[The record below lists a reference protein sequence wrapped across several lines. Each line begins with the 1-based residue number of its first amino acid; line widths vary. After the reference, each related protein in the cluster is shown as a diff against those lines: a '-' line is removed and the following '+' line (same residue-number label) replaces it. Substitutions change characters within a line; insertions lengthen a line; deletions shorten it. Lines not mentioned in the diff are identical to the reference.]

1 MTRRNLIICFDGTW
15 NDAKNMDGG
24 AYAPTNVKKFYDAV
38 ASEVSDPPTIQ
49 ERYYEDGVG
58 TRPMEAIP
66 GGIYGYGLPKR
77 VQGAYRWLSE
87 QFNSRQFPRPENR
100 VIVIGFSRGAYTARR
115 LAGLIDFCGLS
126 LDPNDDDDA
135 WEIYSRQDENGAR
148 HMLGSGR
155 CQNIPIEMVGVF
167 DTVKSTLDA
176 DFNDSQLSSNV
187 VAGFHAMSI
196 DEKRRDFPVLRWDE
210 DPRVLQKW
218 FAGVHCDVGGGYKQK
233 TLSDV
238 VLMWMINR
246 AYEHGV
252 QFDGDYIANNI
263 KPNPKGKKHESFTGI
278 WLARGA
284 KQRKI
289 DPTDFLDDSV
299 RIRLTTSKYDPTNI
313 PKKPRFTE
321 D

>member
-1 MTRRNLIICFDGTW
+1 MSIRNLIICFDGTW

-24 AYAPTNVKKFYDAV
+24 ENAPTNVYKFYDAL
-38 ASEVSDPPTIQ
+38 ASSVQNPPTTQ

-87 QFNSRQFPRPENR
+87 QFNSTRFPRTENKV
-100 VIVIGFSRGAYTARR
+100 VIIGFSRGAYTARR
-115 LAGLIDFCGLS
+115 LAGLINFCGLP

-135 WEIYSRQDENGAR
+135 WEIYSRKDNNGAQ
-148 HMLGSGR
+148 HMLRSGH
-155 CQNIPIEMVGVF
+155 CYKIPIEMVGVF
-167 DTVKSTLDA
+167 DTVKTTLDA

-187 VAGFHAMSI
+187 VAGFHAMGI
-196 DEKRRDFPVLRWDE
+196 DEMRVDFPVLKWE
-210 DPRVLQKW
+210 QDPRVLQKW

-233 TLSDV
+233 ALSDV

-252 QFDGDYIANNI
+252 QFDGNYIEKKI
-263 KPNPKGKKHESFTGI
+263 KPNPKGKLHKSYTGM
-278 WLARGA
+278 WLARGS

-289 DPTDFLDDSV
+289 DQTDLLDDSV
-299 RIRLTTSKYDPTNI
+299 RIRLTTANYHPTNI